1 MKILK
6 FKSKM
11 LLLALSGILLM
22 TCSFDREK
30 NMNKQVYKILT
41 ISEWAE
47 AKSLGEIKT
56 ALDRRDGFIHLST
69 AQQLAGTLAFYF
81 KDFDSLILLQI
92 NTKDFKDEIIFEKSV
107 PAGDRSGE
115 FPHLYGILKVEK
127 ILNKWEIKRDAFS
140 LPDEIILEEENNL

>member
-1 MKILK
+1 MRILK

-22 TCSFDREK
+22 ACSFDREE

-41 ISEWAE
+41 ISEWTE
-47 AKSLGEIKT
+47 AKASGEIET
-56 ALDRRDGFIHLST
+56 VLDRNDGFIHLST

-92 NTKDFKDEIIFEKSV
+92 NTQDFKNKIIFEKAV
-107 PAGDRSGE
+107 PAGERSGK

-127 ILNKWEIKRDAFS
+127 IINKWEIKRDAFS
-140 LPDEIILEEENNL
+140 LPDKIILEAENNL

>member
-1 MKILK
+1 MRILK

-22 TCSFDREK
+22 ACSLDREE

-41 ISEWAE
+41 TSEWTE
-47 AKSLGEIKT
+47 AKALGEIET
-56 ALDRRDGFIHLST
+56 ALDRNDGFIHLST

-92 NTKDFKDEIIFEKSV
+92 NTQDFKDEIILEKAV

-115 FPHLYGILKVEK
+115 FPHLYGTLKVEK
-127 ILNKWEIKRDAFS
+127 IINKWEIKRDAFS
-140 LPDEIILEEENNL
+140 LPDEIILEAENNL

>member
-1 MKILK
+1 MRILK

-11 LLLALSGILLM
+11 LLLALSGTLLM
-22 TCSFDREK
+22 ACSLDREE

-41 ISEWAE
+41 ISEWTE
-47 AKSLGEIKT
+47 AKALGEIET
-56 ALDRRDGFIHLST
+56 ALDRNDGFIHLST

-92 NTKDFKDEIIFEKSV
+92 NIQDFKDEIIFEKAV
-107 PAGDRSGE
+107 PAGDRSGK

-127 ILNKWEIKRDAFS
+127 IINKWEIKRDAFS
-140 LPDEIILEEENNL
+140 LPDEIILEAENNL

>member
-1 MKILK
+1 MRILK

-11 LLLALSGILLM
+11 LLLALSGMLLM
-22 TCSFDREK
+22 ACSFDREE

-41 ISEWAE
+41 ISEWTE
-47 AKSLGEIKT
+47 AKASGEIET
-56 ALDRRDGFIHLST
+56 VLDRNDGFIHLST

-92 NTKDFKDEIIFEKSV
+92 NTQDFKNKIIFEKAV
-107 PAGDRSGE
+107 PAGERSGK

-127 ILNKWEIKRDAFS
+127 IINKWEIKRDAFS
-140 LPDEIILEEENNL
+140 LPDKIILEAENNL

>member
-1 MKILK
+1 MRILK

-22 TCSFDREK
+22 ACSFDRDK

-41 ISEWAE
+41 ISEWADAE
-47 AKSLGEIKT
+47 ALGEIET
-56 ALDRRDGFIHLST
+56 ALDRNDGFIHLST

-92 NTKDFKDEIIFEKSV
+92 NTEDFKDEIIFEKAV

-127 ILNKWEIKRDAFS
+127 IINKWEIKRDAFS
-140 LPDEIILEEENNL
+140 LPNEIILEAENNL

>member
-1 MKILK
+1 MRILK

-22 TCSFDREK
+22 ACSFDREEDMK
-30 NMNKQVYKILT
+30 KQVYKILT
-41 ISEWAE
+41 ISEWTE
-47 AKSLGEIKT
+47 AKALGEIET
-56 ALDRRDGFIHLST
+56 TLDRNDGFIHLST

-92 NTKDFKDEIIFEKSV
+92 NIKDFKDEIIFEKAA
-107 PAGDRSGE
+107 PAGDRSGK

-127 ILNKWEIKRDAFS
+127 IINKWEIKRDAFS
-140 LPDEIILEEENNL
+140 LPNEIILEAENNL